1 MEYFAKVVEYFPEVM
16 GYIPEVGPYCQNVA
30 GERTGQGCFVESGLR
45 KVRKFGSSEVRIF
58 SVIIKKINYLYIY
71 VTEIRNFRISELL
84 NFSFILRLST
94 TGGLV
99 CGLSSEKKLGLS
111 S

>member
-1 MEYFAKVVEYFPEVM
+1 MEYFSKVVEYFPKVM
-16 GYIPEVGPYCQNVA
+16 EYFLRVGPYCQNVV
-30 GERTGQGCFVESGLR
+30 GERTGQGWFVESGLR

-58 SVIIKKINYLYIY
+58 SVNIKKFNYLYIY

-94 TGGLV
+94 TGGLIPTRPV
-99 CGLSSEKKLGLS
+99 DFP
-111 S
+111 